1 MTADNTDSSMV
12 VGRRIDEIDL
22 PPGTSIGAR
31 VRNEEVIIVHRD
43 TVIEA
48 EDHVILFLTNKR
60 YIKEVERLFQV
71 GFNFF

>member
-1 MTADNTDSSMV
+1 MV
-12 VGRRIDEIDL
+12 VGRRLDEIDL
-22 PPGTSIGAR
+22 PPGTSIGAI
-31 VRNEEVIIVHRD
+31 VREDEVIIVHRD

-60 YIKEVERLFQV
+60 HIKEVERLFQV